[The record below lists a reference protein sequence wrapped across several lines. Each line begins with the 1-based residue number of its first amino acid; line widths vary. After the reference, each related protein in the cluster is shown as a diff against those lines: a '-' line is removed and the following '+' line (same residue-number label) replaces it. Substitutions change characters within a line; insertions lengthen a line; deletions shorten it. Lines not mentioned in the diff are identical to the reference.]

1 MDITEQE
8 AERIFKFI
16 VKKLGY
22 DYCRIENYYGS
33 SSFQLIAVRNNKYY
47 NYYDSVY
54 VCTVTDDGYVRR
66 IVGNSWIDML
76 KNVIQYRNS
85 KICCYIYVASF
96 RNRFMVPKTLDELR
110 IMVDL
115 ES

>member
-8 AERIFKFI
+8 AERIFRFI
-16 VKKLGY
+16 VRKLGY
-22 DYCRIENYYGS
+22 DYCHIKNYGS
-33 SSFQLIAVRNNKYY
+33 SSFQLVAVRNNKYY
-47 NYYDSVY
+47 YDDY
-54 VCTVTDDGYVRR
+54 VCTVTDDGYFRR

-85 KICCYIYVASF
+85 KTCCYIYIASF
-96 RNRFMVPKTLDELR
+96 RNRFKMPKTLDELK

>member
-16 VKKLGY
+16 VRKLGY
-22 DYCRIENYYGS
+22 DYCRIENYGS
-33 SSFQLIAVRNNKYY
+33 SSFQLVAVDNDYY
-47 NYYDSVY
+47 TAY

-76 KNVIQYRNS
+76 KKVIQYRNNS
-85 KICCYIYVASF
+85 KTYCYIYIASF
-96 RNRFMVPKTLDELR
+96 RNRFMVPKTLDELK

-115 ES
+115 EN